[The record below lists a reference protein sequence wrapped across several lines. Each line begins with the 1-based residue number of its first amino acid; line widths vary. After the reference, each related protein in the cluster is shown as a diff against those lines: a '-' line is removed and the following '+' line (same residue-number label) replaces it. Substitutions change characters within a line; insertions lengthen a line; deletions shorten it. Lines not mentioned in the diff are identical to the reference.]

1 MSNEFFVRVVRRVIV
16 ILVPKSKPGELAR
29 IARDARDDGQP
40 EVGVLT
46 RILGGKKD
54 SSIGF
59 NARRIRLGH
68 RPSLPRNNGPLEL

>member
-16 ILVPKSKPGELAR
+16 ILVPKSKPGKLAR

-46 RILGGKKD
+46 RILGGIKRLKHRFQRAED
-54 SSIGF
+54 TPWSSAVF
-59 NARRIRLGH
+59 A
-68 RPSLPRNNGPLEL
+68 PK